1 VRLFRHFRSLGLT
14 IASIVLV
21 HGLNGHPERT
31 WRNTQNNFF
40 WPSSLA
46 QQLPKARVMIFGY
59 DTDIA
64 PSLGS
69 NQMRIRGIALDLLNE
84 IRNVRQDDDVGAL
97 PMKNFLRYPK
107 NL

>member
-1 VRLFRHFRSLGLT
+1 MV
-14 IASIVLV
+14 
-21 HGLNGHPERT
+21 
-31 WRNTQNNFF
+31 
-40 WPSSLA
+40 
-46 QQLPKARVMIFGY
+46 FGY